1 MLTWFR
7 RRTAKSKTESN
18 VKTESKLKTEP
29 KLKTES
35 NLKTE
40 SRIAEEALSR
50 GDFEQACIAY
60 ENIAKKWPDV
70 AFVRSRRGR
79 ALMEL
84 GRQAEAIA
92 ELEQALELDPS
103 EPEALYNR
111 GIIAQRSGAESEARS
126 FFERAFAPQR
136 PHPEAGLKLAAAA
149 VAEGSPATALELYR
163 RVLDLNPTIAE
174 AQYGCGEAA
183 MLLGRDRDALD
194 AFQRAAVIKPV
205 LAEATA
211 IFERLFQTPVQRR
224 PRSARPLI
232 CIPIVATYYQNW
244 LGGQTYLINFVRIMS
259 AVPKAQ
265 RPRFIVVVHCDERER
280 MRWVLDAISAND
292 AVIGI
297 TDTKGELILAKP
309 VLERMNRHR
318 NRSASLTRFALADL
332 MTMVDWTFPLLYP
345 LWRVPALPGPLF
357 WIPDLQ
363 HRFWPSFFSA
373 EEVTGRDRDMKALAA
388 RAVPIIFSSLSARR
402 DFDEHFQNQR
412 CRTHVWRFVSSPAH
426 DSQGAD
432 GRYQALDLPARFYY
446 TPNQYWRHKD
456 HATLFRALRRILD
469 QGQDV
474 TFVCT
479 GSDLQTATDEYSREL
494 LLLIETLS
502 LGRHLRLLGVLP
514 RGDQIEVM
522 RHSCAII
529 QPSLFEGWSTVV
541 EDARAIG
548 RPIIASDIPVHREQL
563 GENATYFAPRDA
575 KSLAG
580 AVTALDSTL
589 LPGPAPEQEATALA
603 DLKQRTEA
611 SAQQFLA
618 ILKHEAALR
627 A

>member
-7 RRTAKSKTESN
+7 RRTANFE
-18 VKTESKLKTEP
+18 
-29 KLKTES
+29 
-35 NLKTE
+35 TE

-50 GDFEQACIAY
+50 GDFEQAAIAY
-60 ENIAKKWPDV
+60 KNIAKKWPNV
-70 AFVRSRRGR
+70 AFAHSRRGR
-79 ALMEL
+79 ALMAL
-84 GRQAEAIA
+84 GRQGEAIG
-92 ELEQALELDPS
+92 EFERALELNPS
-103 EPEALYNR
+103 ESEALYNR
-111 GIIAQRSGAESEARS
+111 GIIAQRSGAESDARS
-126 FFERAFAPQR
+126 FFERALASR
-136 PHPEAGLKLAAAA
+136 YPHPEAGLKLAAAA

-163 RVLDLNPTIAE
+163 RVLDIDPTIAE
-174 AQYGCGEAA
+174 AQYGYGEAA
-183 MLLGRDRDALD
+183 MLLGRDRDALQ

-205 LAEATA
+205 LAEATT

-224 PRSARPLI
+224 PRSVRPLI
-232 CIPIVATYYQNW
+232 CIPIVAAYYQNW
-244 LGGQTYLINFVRIMS
+244 LGGQTYLINFVRIVS
-259 AVPKAQ
+259 AVPKGQ
-265 RPRFIVVVHCDERER
+265 RPRFIVVVHGDEQER
-280 MRWVLDAISAND
+280 MRSVLDAISGND

-297 TDTKGELILAKP
+297 TDSKGELILSKP
-309 VLERMNRHR
+309 VLERMKRHR
-318 NRSASLTRFALADL
+318 NKGATRFVLEDL

-345 LWRVPALPGPLF
+345 LWRMPALPGPLF

-373 EEVTGRDRDMKALAA
+373 EEVAGRDRDMKALAA
-388 RAVPIIFSSLSARR
+388 RAAPIIFSSLSAQR
-402 DFDEHFQNQR
+402 DFGDHFQNQR
-412 CRTHVWRFVSSPAH
+412 CRTHVWRFVSPPTH

-432 GRYQALDLPARFYY
+432 DRYQALDLPARFYY

-456 HATLFRALRRILD
+456 HTTLFRALRRILD
-469 QGQDV
+469 QGHDV

-479 GSDLQTATDEYSREL
+479 GTDLPTATDEYSREL

-514 RGDQIEVM
+514 RSDQIEVM
-522 RHSCAII
+522 RRSCAVI

-575 KSLAG
+575 QSLAA

>member
-7 RRTAKSKTESN
+7 RRTANFE
-18 VKTESKLKTEP
+18 
-29 KLKTES
+29 
-35 NLKTE
+35 TE
-40 SRIAEEALSR
+40 SRIAEEALNR
-50 GDFEQACIAY
+50 GDFEQASIAY
-60 ENIAKKWPDV
+60 ENIAKKWPNV

-84 GRQAEAIA
+84 GRQDEAIG
-92 ELEQALELDPS
+92 EFEQALELDPS
-103 EPEALYNR
+103 EPEALFNR

-126 FFERAFAPQR
+126 FFERAFASR
-136 PHPEAGLKLAAAA
+136 YPHPEAGLKLAAAA

-163 RVLDLNPTIAE
+163 RVLDIDPTIAE
-174 AQYGCGEAA
+174 AQYGYGEAA
-183 MLLGRDRDALD
+183 MLLGRDRDALH
-194 AFQRAAVIKPV
+194 AFQRAAVIRPV

-211 IFERLFQTPVQRR
+211 IFERLFQTSVQRR

-232 CIPIVATYYQNW
+232 CIPIVAAYYQNW

-259 AVPKAQ
+259 AVPKGQ
-265 RPRFIVVVHCDERER
+265 RPRFIVVVHCDEQER
-280 MRWVLDAISAND
+280 MHSVLDAISGND

-297 TDTKGELILAKP
+297 TDSKGELILSKP
-309 VLERMNRHR
+309 VLERMKRHR
-318 NRSASLTRFALADL
+318 NKSASLTRFVLEDL

-373 EEVTGRDRDMKALAA
+373 EEVAGRDRDMKALAA
-388 RAVPIIFSSLSARR
+388 RAAPIIFSSLSAQR
-402 DFDEHFQNQR
+402 DFGDHFQNQR
-412 CRTHVWRFVSSPAH
+412 CRTHVWRFVSSPTH

-432 GRYQALDLPARFYY
+432 DRYQALDLPARFYY

-456 HATLFRALRRILD
+456 HTTLFRALRRILD
-469 QGQDV
+469 QGHDL

-479 GSDLQTATDEYSREL
+479 GTDLQTATDEYSREL

-514 RGDQIEVM
+514 RSDQIEVM

-563 GENATYFAPRDA
+563 GENATYFAPHDA
-575 KSLAG
+575 KSLAA

-589 LPGPAPEQEATALA
+589 LPGPAPEQEAAALA
-603 DLKQRTEA
+603 NLKQRTEA